1 MDEESQAGCDYFKE
15 KLKINE
21 KFVAE
26 NVKKHAGSDYW
37 RMVEMFYLQMDGI
50 TQGFLQKSQEEN
62 LPYGDFDVNRG
73 VHQINYLVDFFDY
86 LAKYH
91 GDEGGEKKQ
100 TQKKPSCSVLIKYL
114 AEERDLFVGHNTW
127 HLYSAM
133 GYRSDWSTL
142 IGPDPSRYC
151 ALIG

>member
-15 KLKINE
+15 KLEINE

-62 LPYGDFDVNRG
+62 LPYEDFDVKHG
-73 VHQINYLVDFFDY
+73 VRQINFLVDYFDY

-91 GDEGGEKKQ
+91 EKKQ
-100 TQKKPSCSVLIKYL
+100 KQTKPSCSVLIKHL
-114 AEERDLFVGHNTW
+114 AEEGDLFVGHNTW

-133 GYRSDWSTL
+133 GYRYRFRGNLCIFVGTL
-142 IGPDPSRYC
+142 QNI
-151 ALIG
+151 

>member
-15 KLKINE
+15 KLEINE

-86 LAKYH
+86 L
-91 GDEGGEKKQ
+91 GRPSFNLLW
-100 TQKKPSCSVLIKYL
+100 QKFNKRWKRSN
-114 AEERDLFVGHNTW
+114 FVNT
-127 HLYSAM
+127 L
-133 GYRSDWSTL
+133 
-142 IGPDPSRYC
+142 
-151 ALIG
+151 